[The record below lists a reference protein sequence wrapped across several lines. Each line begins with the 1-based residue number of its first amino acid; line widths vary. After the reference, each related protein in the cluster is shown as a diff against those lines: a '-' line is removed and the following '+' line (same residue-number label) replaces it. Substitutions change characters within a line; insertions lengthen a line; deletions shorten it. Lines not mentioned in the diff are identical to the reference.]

1 MTFFQPER
9 RSLMNYVIAALIAA
23 SLVASF
29 MVIWSYNR
37 SVSLGY
43 EISSAELSIRKIQ
56 TEKSQL
62 QDKIFT
68 LLNNSDASKVGNGSM
83 VEEKNPQYFKPVANS
98 ASDLAV
104 SMGR

>member
-9 RSLMNYVIAALIAA
+9 RSLINYVIAALIAA
-23 SLVASF
+23 SLMASF

-37 SVSLGY
+37 SVTLGY

-68 LLNNSDASKVGNGSM
+68 LLNSSDGQKLANGSL
-83 VEEKNPQYFKPVANS
+83 VEEKNPQYFKTSGNTG
-98 ASDLAV
+98 SDLAV